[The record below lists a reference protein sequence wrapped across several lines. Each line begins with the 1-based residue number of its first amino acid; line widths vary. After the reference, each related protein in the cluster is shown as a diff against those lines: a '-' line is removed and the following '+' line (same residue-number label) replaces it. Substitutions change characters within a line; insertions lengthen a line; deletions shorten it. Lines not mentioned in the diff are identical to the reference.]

1 VSELDPLAKDATTE
15 RPKIRLLPRRDR
27 TDPRLSALAA
37 FVQLTIIAIIVPTL
51 IVPVAMD
58 LLRDDAGGPIVAE
71 RLSWEVMLPT
81 DGVPERRTS
90 RDGGDGRDVPE
101 SAEPPPELLAPIE
114 VPGSVPIAPA
124 EPSDPVGV
132 GPLVGGGGPTRG
144 IRPSF
149 TDARLWVEPSPVVVA
164 PIVPL
169 TRADTL
175 RLMLQARAMA
185 LIDSLQSLPN
195 DRGRQG
201 DWTRTIGGRKY
212 GIDQQMIRVG
222 PVSVPTAVLAL
233 LPMNVQGNPAMMERA
248 RRLDSMREEI
258 QQQAARSIRDDEFRK
273 AVNALRERRE
283 RERRER
289 APADSTPAR

>member
-1 VSELDPLAKDATTE
+1 VKF
-15 RPKIRLLPRRDR
+15 RLIPRRDGSDAR
-27 TDPRLSALAA
+27 VSALAV
-37 FVQLTIIAIIVPTL
+37 FIQLTLIAIIVPTL

-58 LLRDDAGGPIVAE
+58 FLRDDAGNPIVTE
-71 RLSWEVMLPT
+71 RLSFEVLLPT
-81 DGVPERRTS
+81 DGAAERRPA
-90 RDGGDGRDVPE
+90 RAGGDGRDVSE
-101 SAEPPPELLAPIE
+101 SASPPPELVAPIE
-114 VPGSVPIAPA
+114 VPASVPVAP

-149 TDARLWVEPSPVVVA
+149 TDQRLWVEPSAVVVA

-175 RLMLQARAMA
+175 RLMLQERAIA
-185 LIDSLQSLPN
+185 LLDSLDSVPD

-212 GIDQQMIRVG
+212 GIDRHMIRVG
-222 PVSVPTAVLAL
+222 PVSIPTMALAM
-233 LPMNVQGNPAMMERA
+233 LPLNVQGNPQMMERA

-258 QQQAARSIRDDEFRK
+258 QLQAARGVRDDEFRK

-289 APADSTPAR
+289 AAADSLPSR

>member
-1 VSELDPLAKDATTE
+1 MKFQL
-15 RPKIRLLPRRDR
+15 IPRRDKS
-27 TDPRLSALAA
+27 DPRVSVVAA
-37 FVQLTIIAIIVPTL
+37 FIQLTIIAIIVPTL
-51 IVPVAMD
+51 IVPVALD

-81 DGVPERRTS
+81 EGVAERRPS
-90 RDGGDGRDVPE
+90 RAGGDGRDVPE
-101 SAEPPPELLAPIE
+101 SAAPPPELFAPID
-114 VPGSVPIAPA
+114 VPSSVPLAPA

-132 GPLVGGGGPTRG
+132 GPLVGSGGPTRG

-185 LIDSLQSLPN
+185 LIDSMQSLPN

-212 GIDQQMIRVG
+212 GIDQGMIRVG
-222 PVSVPTAVLAL
+222 PVAIPTMALAM
-233 LPMNVQGNPAMMERA
+233 LPLNIQGNPMMMERA

-258 QQQAARSIRDDEFRK
+258 QQQAARSIREDEFRK

-289 APADSTPAR
+289 AASDSTPAR

>member
-1 VSELDPLAKDATTE
+1 VKF
-15 RPKIRLLPRRDR
+15 RLIPRRDGS
-27 TDPRLSALAA
+27 DPRVSFLAG
-37 FVQLTIIAIIVPTL
+37 FIQLTLIAIIVPTL
-51 IVPVAMD
+51 IVPVALD
-58 LLRDDAGGPIVAE
+58 FLRDDTGRPIVPE
-71 RLSWEVMLPT
+71 RLSFDVMLPT
-81 DGVPERRTS
+81 DGEAERRPT
-90 RDGGDGRDVPE
+90 RAGGDGREASE
-101 SAEPPPELLAPIE
+101 SAAPPELVAPIE
-114 VPGSVPIAPA
+114 VPSSVPVAPA
-124 EPSDPVGV
+124 EPSDPVGI

-149 TDARLWVEPSPVVVA
+149 TDQRLWVEPSAVVVA

-175 RLMLQARAMA
+175 KLMLQARAMA
-185 LIDSLQSLPN
+185 LLDSLATVPD

-222 PVSVPTAVLAL
+222 PVSIPTMALAM
-233 LPMNVQGNPAMMERA
+233 LPLNVQANPAMMDRA
-248 RRLDSMREEI
+248 RRLDSMREEL
-258 QQQAARSIRDDEFRK
+258 QLQAARSVREDEFRK

-289 APADSTPAR
+289 AAADSIPAR